1 MKLVPKAVE
10 EVVNFKAE
18 VEDST
23 AEYAVAVEEKD
34 MMAVVDAEAHMI
46 EAVEIIQ
53 VTDGAYRMQ

>member
-34 MMAVVDAEAHMI
+34 IMAVVDAEAHMT
-46 EAVEIIQ
+46 EGVEIIQ